1 VPRLDPIEQDDAP
14 PGAARFYAA
23 DVERYGEV
31 LNNTKLY
38 AHNVPILRAVKE
50 FAAAFGLAT
59 AIPMDLKAMLRV
71 RVAIL
76 NGCPF

>member
-1 VPRLDPIEQDDAP
+1 
-14 PGAARFYAA
+14 
-23 DVERYGEV
+23 V